1 MNEATG
7 YPAGML
13 AEQDLSGI
21 PLYGVVLSLLPLTA
35 SPPDYM
41 GYIEEYSIPGILT
54 MQGVAGWSSGW
65 QFAET
70 HFPMRVVNPA
80 ASGTMDA
87 DTWWKIS
94 FGGEEPLLGG
104 NIVVGLNRNMAA
116 GEGSNLAL
124 EKVDEILYDGP
135 YALTN
140 SDMATMFMYGE
151 LSGMTF
157 PMTASGPGVGGVQSV
172 WDDSHVAGMYGISE
186 SDASLLRSWVNDLMF
201 GQVVGLLLNFQ
212 YGAPSNHPINQ
223 QLAVWLVGPC
233 PCGPIRR

>member
-1 MNEATG
+1 
-7 YPAGML
+7 
-13 AEQDLSGI
+13 
-21 PLYGVVLSLLPLTA
+21 
-35 SPPDYM
+35 M

-65 QFAET
+65 QLAET

-87 DTWWKIS
+87 DTWWKMS

-104 NIVVGLNRNMAA
+104 NIAVGLNRNMAA

-157 PMTASGPGVGGVQSV
+157 PMTASGPWS
-172 WDDSHVAGMYGISE
+172 
-186 SDASLLRSWVNDLMF
+186 RR
-201 GQVVGLLLNFQ
+201 
-212 YGAPSNHPINQ
+212 
-223 QLAVWLVGPC
+223 GPERL
-233 PCGPIRR
+233 G